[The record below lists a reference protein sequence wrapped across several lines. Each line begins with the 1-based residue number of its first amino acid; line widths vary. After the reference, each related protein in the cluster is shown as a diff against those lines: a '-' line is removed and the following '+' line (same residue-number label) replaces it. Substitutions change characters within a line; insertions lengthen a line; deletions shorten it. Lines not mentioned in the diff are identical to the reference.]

1 MTMMS
6 GSTGRVIVQDFYTD
20 LSSCSLSYFLPDTL
34 CKQTGSCYQQP
45 LSLPIFVPKK
55 KANSYITDDEDMLAH
70 VQLQEQE
77 LNFPKDALSLVM
89 AQVLW

>member
-1 MTMMS
+1 MAVLEESLYRT
-6 GSTGRVIVQDFYTD
+6 STRSYPLAVFLI
-20 LSSCSLSYFLPDTL
+20 SCQTHCVNRLAAATNSPSLSPFLF
-34 CKQTGSCYQQP
+34 K
-45 LSLPIFVPKK
+45 KK